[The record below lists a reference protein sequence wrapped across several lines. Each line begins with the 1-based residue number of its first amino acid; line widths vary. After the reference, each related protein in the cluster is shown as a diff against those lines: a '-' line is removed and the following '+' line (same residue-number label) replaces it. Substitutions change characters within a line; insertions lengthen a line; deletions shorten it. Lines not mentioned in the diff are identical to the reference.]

1 MPYNSVGSKPSWCS
15 TNLFKIGCLHKFLR
29 TTSIN
34 AGSHSIYCEYLMR
47 RRSGLGYYILKLDI
61 ELLEG
66 NDKALG
72 YVAATNN
79 LMAANVNKIQEH
91 SLKKSSRCNS

>member
-1 MPYNSVGSKPSWCS
+1 
-15 TNLFKIGCLHKFLR
+15 
-29 TTSIN
+29 
-34 AGSHSIYCEYLMR
+34 MR

>member
-1 MPYNSVGSKPSWCS
+1 MYS
-15 TNLFKIGCLHKFLR
+15 
-29 TTSIN
+29 
-34 AGSHSIYCEYLMR
+34 EYLMR
-47 RRSGLGYYILKLDI
+47 RRSGLGNYILKLDI

-72 YVAATNN
+72 YVAANNN
-79 LMAANVNKIQEH
+79 LMAANVNKILEH